1 MSMNLDKVVLEKNH
15 SEFLQNTKDLKSLLA
30 AATKSVMVKI
40 DSDELRDLKASGYS
54 LCFAKKVGD
63 KDYNVIWK
71 SMKKYL
77 SNNKFTWTPVY
88 EISGT
93 NTFEDSVKVETTTN
107 IQSIG
112 LGEKT
117 IIDDAGILSAPVT
130 GGDENSIN
138 VKNEYDK
145 IHVVISQT
153 SVNEKGSME
162 TTPIYVSKEQV
173 ILGESS
179 YKPVEK
185 VLVWFQANAET
196 ATMFSEMRS
205 NAIEINLT
213 GKSSD
218 TVEYKGGK
226 WSRVEE

>member
-15 SEFLQNTKDLKSLLA
+15 SDYLQNTKQLKTLLG
-30 AATKSVMVKI
+30 ATEKSITVKV
-40 DSDELRDLKASGYS
+40 DPDELRALKDSGYA

-63 KDYNVIWK
+63 NAYNVIWK
-71 SMKKYL
+71 SMNKFL
-77 SNNKFTWTPVY
+77 ANNKFTWTPVY

-107 IQSIG
+107 TQVIG
-112 LGEKT
+112 LGERT
-117 IIDDAGILSAPVT
+117 IIDNVGLLSAPVT

-162 TTPIYVSKEQV
+162 TTPIYVSREQV

-179 YKPVEK
+179 YEPVEK

-226 WSRVEE
+226 WSRV

>member
-15 SEFLQNTKDLKSLLA
+15 SDYLQNTKQLKTLLG
-30 AATKSVMVKI
+30 ATEKSITVKV
-40 DSDELRDLKASGYS
+40 DPDELRALKDSGYA
-54 LCFAKKVGD
+54 LCFAKKVGNNS
-63 KDYNVIWK
+63 YNVIWK
-71 SMKKYL
+71 SMNKYL
-77 SNNKFTWTPVY
+77 ANNKFTWTPIY

-93 NTFEDSVKVETTTN
+93 NTFEDSVKVEASTN
-107 IQSIG
+107 TQAIG
-112 LGEKT
+112 LGERT
-117 IIDDAGILSAPVT
+117 IIDNVGVLSAPVT
-130 GGDENSIN
+130 GGNENSIN

-153 SVNEKGSME
+153 SVNDKGSME

-179 YKPVEK
+179 YEPVEK

-205 NAIEINLT
+205 NSIEINLT

-226 WSRVEE
+226 WSRV

>member
-15 SEFLQNTKDLKSLLA
+15 SDFLQNTKGLKSLLGA
-30 AATKSVMVKI
+30 TTKSVTVKI
-40 DSDELRDLKASGYS
+40 DPEELEILKESEYS

-71 SMKKYL
+71 SMNKYL
-77 SNNKFTWTPVY
+77 ANNKFSWTPVY
-88 EISGT
+88 EVSGT
-93 NTFEDSVKVETTTN
+93 NTFQDSVKVEATTN
-107 IQSIG
+107 IRSIG

-117 IIDDAGILSAPVT
+117 TINKAGNLSAPVT

-179 YKPVEK
+179 YEPVEK

-218 TVEYKGGK
+218 TVMYKDGK
-226 WSRVEE
+226 WSRV

>member
-1 MSMNLDKVVLEKNH
+1 MSMNLDKRVLEKNH
-15 SEFLQNTKDLKSLLA
+15 SDFLQNTKQLKSLLE
-30 AATKSVMVKI
+30 ATAKSVTVRI
-40 DSDELRDLKASGYS
+40 DPAELRDLKDSGYA

-71 SMKKYL
+71 SMNKYL
-77 SNNKFTWTPVY
+77 ANNKFTWTPVY

-112 LGEKT
+112 IGEIT
-117 IIDDAGILSAPVT
+117 TIDDVGNLSAPVT

-153 SVNEKGSME
+153 SVNENGNME
-162 TTPIYVSKEQV
+162 STPIYVSKEKV

-196 ATMFSEMRS
+196 A
-205 NAIEINLT
+205 IEINLT
-213 GKSSD
+213 GKNSD
-218 TVEYKGGK
+218 TVEYKGGR
-226 WSRVEE
+226 WSRV

>member
-1 MSMNLDKVVLEKNH
+1 MSMNLDKRVLEKNH
-15 SEFLQNTKDLKSLLA
+15 SDFLQNTKQLKSLLE
-30 AATKSVMVKI
+30 ATAKSVTVRI
-40 DSDELRDLKASGYS
+40 DPAELRALKDSGYA

-71 SMKKYL
+71 SMNKYL
-77 SNNKFTWTPVY
+77 ANNKFTWTPVY

-112 LGEKT
+112 IGEIT
-117 IIDDAGILSAPVT
+117 TIDDVGNLSAPVT

-153 SVNEKGSME
+153 SVNENGNME
-162 TTPIYVSKEQV
+162 STPIYVSKEKV

-213 GKSSD
+213 GKNSD
-218 TVEYKGGK
+218 TVEYKGGR
-226 WSRVEE
+226 WSRV